1 MRPWARRHGPAPG
14 ASLVVHRLPRGGF
27 LFLPGRERVWPLTQ
41 VGWDRG
47 TGEHGGVPMKELA
60 IRVREDEQ
68 GMSTAEYAVGTV
80 AVCGLGGVLIKLLS
94 SDEFASLLWRV
105 ISKAFSFLF

>member
-1 MRPWARRHGPAPG
+1 MN
-14 ASLVVHRLPRGGF
+14 
-27 LFLPGRERVWPLTQ
+27 
-41 VGWDRG
+41 
-47 TGEHGGVPMKELA
+47 ELA
-60 IRVREDEQ
+60 IRLRDDEQ

-94 SDEFASLLWRV
+94 SDKFADLLWTV

>member
-1 MRPWARRHGPAPG
+1 MN
-14 ASLVVHRLPRGGF
+14 
-27 LFLPGRERVWPLTQ
+27 
-41 VGWDRG
+41 
-47 TGEHGGVPMKELA
+47 ELA
-60 IRVREDEQ
+60 IRLRDNEQ

-94 SDEFASLLWRV
+94 SDKFADLLWTV